1 MGGCDGNPTE
11 PMDGD
16 LGGVDIM
23 NGEEE
28 AIDCKS
34 FLFFFFLKKS
44 NQKKGGRMEG
54 YLLVAKKKK
63 EREMEIYTLEVKKP
77 K

>member
-34 FLFFFFLKKS
+34 FLFFFFLKNRIKR
-44 NQKKGGRMEG
+44 KVEEWKVI
-54 YLLVAKKKK
+54 YWLPKKKK
-63 EREMEIYTLEVKKP
+63 KGKWRYTRWK
-77 K
+77 

>member
-23 NGEEE
+23 SGKEE
-28 AIDCKS
+28 ATDGNS
-34 FLFFFFLKKS
+34 FLFFKKIFLF
-44 NQKKGGRMEG
+44 
-54 YLLVAKKKK
+54 KKKK
-63 EREMEIYTLEVKKP
+63 KKKGKWRYTRWK
-77 K
+77 

>member
-16 LGGVDIM
+16 LGEVDIM
-23 NGEEE
+23 SGKEE
-28 AIDCKS
+28 ATDGKS
-34 FLFFFFLKKS
+34 FLFEEKKS
-44 NQKKGGRMEG
+44 LNQKKGGRMEG

-63 EREMEIYTLEVKKP
+63 KGKWRYTRWK
-77 K
+77 